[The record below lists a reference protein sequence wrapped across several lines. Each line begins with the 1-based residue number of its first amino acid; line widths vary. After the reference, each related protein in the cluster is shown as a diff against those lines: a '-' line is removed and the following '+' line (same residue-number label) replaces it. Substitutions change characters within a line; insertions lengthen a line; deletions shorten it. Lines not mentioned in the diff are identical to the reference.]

1 MSNVS
6 NEFYAFDDFQLHAA
20 ERRLLHRNV
29 HVPLPEKAFETLC
42 VLVRN
47 SNHLVTRETLLSE
60 VWKDTIVEENN
71 LAKSVSLLRK
81 VLRTQADGREF
92 IETVRG
98 HGFRFTADVRVLSA
112 PDREEVAAPQ
122 TVVAPPQPGG
132 HEARRWPVR
141 LALAAL
147 LATVLLLSYSAMSRT
162 PT

>member
-42 VLVRN
+42 VLVKS
-47 SNHLVTRETLLSE
+47 SNHLVTREVLLNE

-71 LAKSVSLLRK
+71 LAKSVSLLRR

-98 HGFRFTADVRVLSA
+98 HGFRFTADVRKLSGREAEEDGRSATA
-112 PDREEVAAPQ
+112 PE
-122 TVVAPPQPGG
+122 PGQRG
-132 HEARRWPVR
+132 MKKDPSWPVS
-141 LALAAL
+141 LMLTAL
-147 LATVLLLSYSAMSRT
+147 LGAVLLLS
-162 PT
+162 